1 MQNGF
6 IERFN
11 GSYRREV
18 LDAYVFFELHE
29 VRQLTA
35 DWIEEYNT
43 RRPHEGLENATPK
56 EWLEKLK
63 STNLAV

>member
-11 GSYRREV
+11 GSYRKEI
-18 LDAYVFFELHE
+18 LDAYVFFDLNE
-29 VRQLTA
+29 VRTLTA
-35 DWIEEYNT
+35 PWMVEYNT
-43 RRPHEGLENATPK
+43 RRPYEGLGNATPR

-63 STNLAV
+63 STNQTV